1 MRVDEAG
8 KTIQMDIVAGLTGAN
23 GSLNYNGYAKGEM
36 TLTVPVGW
44 TVVMN
49 FSSHDANAPHSLFI
63 TDKAPPYPGVMTDE
77 PAIAR
82 AYSINLQQGI
92 GPGKSDVLRFPVEK
106 PGRYFMVC
114 GVPGH
119 AAGEMWDHFV
129 VAANAPRPTVEV
141 KA

>member
-8 KTIQMDIVAGLTGAN
+8 KTVQMDIVAGLTSAT

-49 FSSHDANAPHSLFI
+49 FSSRDADVPHSLFI
-63 TDKAPPYPGVMTDE
+63 TDKAPPYPGVLTDE
-77 PAIAR
+77 PAIPR
-82 AYSINLQQGI
+82 AYSINLQEGI
-92 GPGKSDVLRFPVEK
+92 LPGKSDVLRFLVDK
-106 PGRYFMVC
+106 AGQYFMVC

-119 AAGEMWDHFV
+119 AASGMWDHLV

-141 KA
+141 KS